1 MPDQCASM
9 EEYFG
14 QFTSLTFVPAKA
26 DPSSGN
32 LYCDDQLVST
42 FTHEENG
49 KKFVFTS
56 QNGSTSL
63 SPALHPL

>member
-1 MPDQCASM
+1 MS
-9 EEYFG
+9 
-14 QFTSLTFVPAKA
+14 SLFSDLCPAKA

-49 KKFVFTS
+49 KKFVLTS
-56 QNGSTSL
+56 QNGSTSCPL
-63 SPALHPL
+63 PPLHPLLT